1 LEQIVKGDFMT
12 AYEVLLHEAYSL
24 GLIVKEIN
32 LITRKGRC
40 VGNRIAIDKNIKTDA
55 EKACILREEI
65 SHYKTTVGD
74 ITDQTIISNI
84 KQEKVARNIAIQK
97 LCSLD
102 KIVEVIRK
110 GAINRYEI
118 AEILNVT
125 DELFDEAIVY
135 YTCKQKDYIT
145 NDIILHFDNILQI
158 FKKY

>member
-1 LEQIVKGDFMT
+1 MT
-12 AYEVLLHEAYSL
+12 AYEVLLHEACSL

-74 ITDQTIISNI
+74 ITDQTKISNI
-84 KQEKVARNIAIQK
+84 KQEKSARNTAIQK

-102 KIVEVIRK
+102 KIIEAIRK
-110 GAINRYEI
+110 GATSKYEI
-118 AEILNVT
+118 VEILNIT
-125 DELFDEAIVY
+125 EELFDEAVAY
-135 YTCKQKDYIT
+135 YTCKQKKYIT

-158 FKKY
+158 FRKY

>member
-1 LEQIVKGDFMT
+1 MT

-74 ITDQTIISNI
+74 ITDQTQISNI
-84 KQEKVARNIAIQK
+84 KQEKLARRISIEK
-97 LCSLD
+97 LCSLERL
-102 KIVEVIRK
+102 VEAIRK
-110 GAINRYEI
+110 GATNKYEI
-118 AEILNVT
+118 VAILDIT

-135 YTCKQKDYIT
+135 YTSKQKDYIT
-145 NDIILHFDNILQI
+145 DDIILHFDNMLQI
-158 FKKY
+158 CRKY